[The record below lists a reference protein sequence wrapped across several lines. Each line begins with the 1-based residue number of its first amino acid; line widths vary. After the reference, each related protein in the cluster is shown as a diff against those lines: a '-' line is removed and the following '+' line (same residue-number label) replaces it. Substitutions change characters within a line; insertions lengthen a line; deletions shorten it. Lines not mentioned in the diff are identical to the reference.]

1 MPVLSAFLGSKLALY
16 IGAGMLVFFGLGLGW
31 FEVRIILLQNDLKDA
46 IAARAIAESHL
57 SMLQSEIAMERA
69 DQAAQRAKEVQAAA
83 DEAAKRAATVRALE
97 GRLRLSETRRVA
109 ETNELKRSLQ
119 NEQSMALSPV
129 LRLLADGV
137 RDQQSS
143 AARGDAPAR
152 PN

>member
-1 MPVLSAFLGSKLALY
+1 MIGAFLGSKLALY

-31 FEVRIILLQNDLKDA
+31 FEVRIILLQNELA
-46 IAARAIAESHL
+46 QARTAQAVAKGRL

-83 DEAAKRAATVRALE
+83 DEAAQRAATVRALE
-97 GRLRLSETRRVA
+97 GRLRLSETKRIA

-137 RDQQSS
+137 RDQQSR